1 MRIALRRLVV
11 AGSDS
16 LKTIEASLIR
26 ASFNVIKLSV
36 TTVTTI
42 DNSIFQDPGFQ
53 YKLFSSSLPSPVSPL
68 STVYLA
74 CEQAFSLSLSCLGRV
89 ERVNRNP
96 CKVTFTWTVDYM
108 MNFSTEMSHFLC
120 HKNKIF

>member
-1 MRIALRRLVV
+1 M

-74 CEQAFSLSLSCLGRV
+74 CEQAFSLSRVWGVWKELIEILARLLSPGR
-89 ERVNRNP
+89 
-96 CKVTFTWTVDYM
+96 
-108 MNFSTEMSHFLC
+108 
-120 HKNKIF
+120 

>member
-1 MRIALRRLVV
+1 M

-74 CEQAFSLSLSCLGRV
+74 CEQAFFLSLSCVWGVWKELIEIPARLLSPGR
-89 ERVNRNP
+89 
-96 CKVTFTWTVDYM
+96 
-108 MNFSTEMSHFLC
+108 
-120 HKNKIF
+120 

>member
-26 ASFNVIKLSV
+26 TSFNVIKLS
-36 TTVTTI
+36 VTTI

-74 CEQAFSLSLSCLGRV
+74 CEQAFSLSLSLVFGACG
-89 ERVNRNP
+89 
-96 CKVTFTWTVDYM
+96 K
-108 MNFSTEMSHFLC
+108 S
-120 HKNKIF
+120 

>member
-1 MRIALRRLVV
+1 M
-11 AGSDS
+11 AGSGS

-26 ASFNVIKLSV
+26 ASFNVIKLLV

-42 DNSIFQDPGFQ
+42 DNSIFQDSGFQ

-74 CEQAFSLSLSCLGRV
+74 CEQAFSLSRVWGVWKDLIEIPARLLSPGR
-89 ERVNRNP
+89 
-96 CKVTFTWTVDYM
+96 
-108 MNFSTEMSHFLC
+108 
-120 HKNKIF
+120 

>member
-1 MRIALRRLVV
+1 M

-74 CEQAFSLSLSCLGRV
+74 CERAFSLSLSLVFGACG
-89 ERVNRNP
+89 
-96 CKVTFTWTVDYM
+96 K
-108 MNFSTEMSHFLC
+108 S
-120 HKNKIF
+120 

>member
-1 MRIALRRLVV
+1 MTQA
-11 AGSDS
+11 
-16 LKTIEASLIR
+16 LKTVEASLIR
-26 ASFNVIKLSV
+26 ASFNVIKLL
-36 TTVTTI
+36 VTTI

-53 YKLFSSSLPSPVSPL
+53 YKLFSSSLPSPVSLL

-74 CEQAFSLSLSCLGRV
+74 CEQAFSLSLLCLGRV

-96 CKVTFTWTVDYM
+96 CKVTFTWTVDYV

>member
-1 MRIALRRLVV
+1 MTQA
-11 AGSDS
+11 

-26 ASFNVIKLSV
+26 TSFNVIKLLI
-36 TTVTTI
+36 TTI

-74 CEQAFSLSLSCLGRV
+74 CEQAFSLSCLGLV

-96 CKVTFTWTVDYM
+96 FKITFTWTVDYM

-120 HKNKIF
+120 HKNIIV

>member
-53 YKLFSSSLPSPVSPL
+53 YKLFSSSLPSPISPL

-74 CEQAFSLSLSCLGRV
+74 CEQAFSLSCLGPV
-89 ERVNRNP
+89 ERGNRNP
-96 CKVTFTWTVDYM
+96 FKITFTWTVDYM
-108 MNFSTEMSHFLC
+108 MNFSTETSHFLC
-120 HKNKIF
+120 HKNIIF

>member
-1 MRIALRRLVV
+1 M

-74 CEQAFSLSLSCLGRV
+74 CEQAFSLSLSRVWGVWKELIEIPARLPSPGR
-89 ERVNRNP
+89 
-96 CKVTFTWTVDYM
+96 
-108 MNFSTEMSHFLC
+108 
-120 HKNKIF
+120 

>member
-74 CEQAFSLSLSCLGRV
+74 CEQAFSLSLSLVFGACG
-89 ERVNRNP
+89 
-96 CKVTFTWTVDYM
+96 K
-108 MNFSTEMSHFLC
+108 S
-120 HKNKIF
+120 

>member
-1 MRIALRRLVV
+1 M

-74 CEQAFSLSLSCLGRV
+74 CEQAFSLSLSLSRVWGVWKELIEIPARLPTPGR
-89 ERVNRNP
+89 
-96 CKVTFTWTVDYM
+96 
-108 MNFSTEMSHFLC
+108 
-120 HKNKIF
+120 

>member
-26 ASFNVIKLSV
+26 ASFNVIKLS
-36 TTVTTI
+36 VTTI

-74 CEQAFSLSLSCLGRV
+74 CEQAFSLSRVWGVWKELIEIPARLLSPGR
-89 ERVNRNP
+89 
-96 CKVTFTWTVDYM
+96 
-108 MNFSTEMSHFLC
+108 
-120 HKNKIF
+120 